1 MTTIALAFLA
11 STLVQQVQ
19 VEEVLREIPAHERPK
34 FAKEPGWELI
44 FPQKF
49 RVGHDWGVA
58 REDQVISGFS
68 VVDTNGEVLRIHCIV
83 AGQGLPDPN
92 APEFRVV
99 VFDAAGKRYL
109 PERDEAG
116 GLSNRNTN
124 VRSSV
129 FSLDPRIIAA
139 DRIAYIAVE
148 QVKRG
153 PKLNELSRSSDGR
166 NDQGA
171 THERGP
177 SRGIGAVR

>member
-1 MTTIALAFLA
+1 MTTITLALLA

-19 VEEVLREIPAHERPK
+19 VVETVTEVPAGERPE
-34 FAKEPGWELI
+34 FAVDPDWELI
-44 FPQKF
+44 FPQVF

-58 REDQVISGFS
+58 RADQIISGYS
-68 VVDTNGEVLRIHCIV
+68 VVDSDEVLRIHCIV
-83 AGQGLPDPN
+83 AGQGLLDSN

-99 VFDAAGKRYL
+99 VFDGDGKRYL

-148 QVKRG
+148 QFKRG
-153 PKLNELSRSSDGR
+153 R
-166 NDQGA
+166 
-171 THERGP
+171 
-177 SRGIGAVR
+177 